1 MLNTFIYS
9 VSATLALSLSFLYYK
24 NTKLNQELEK
34 ERNRNISLEA
44 KLNQSN
50 RALEKIALD
59 TKAYKEIQERQAM
72 EIKNKYD
79 NILNAYNKAKK
90 QLQTNMYHTTPPA
103 KENKDKSYD
112 LQTCRAKLKEY
123 ETDITTAH
131 NLIKSFYTK

>member
-34 ERNRNISLEA
+34 ERNRNISLET
-44 KLNQSN
+44 KLKQSN
-50 RALEKIALD
+50 EALEKIALD

-79 NILNAYNKAKK
+79 NILNDYKKAKK
-90 QLQTNMYHTTPPA
+90 QIQTNINHTISSA
-103 KENKDKSYD
+103 KDKSGYD

-123 ETDITTAH
+123 ETDIATAH